1 MKWINSPV
9 NYIYCHFV
17 DRSPSPRPHF
27 ETHKNAS
34 VLFLS
39 ILKWKDFSGF
49 FLNWS
54 IDFPSASCKTISE
67 ENLYICSQL
76 WSCTRQIAMV
86 NIWDSSYL
94 LCYLIDGHM
103 SFPHVHSEGLQS
115 YKESKIIAML
125 STFCCKQ
132 VCGDIKLGEGMP
144 LGQV

>member
-1 MKWINSPV
+1 MV
-9 NYIYCHFV
+9 L
-17 DRSPSPRPHF
+17 
-27 ETHKNAS
+27 HK
-34 VLFLS
+34 
-39 ILKWKDFSGF
+39 
-49 FLNWS
+49 
-54 IDFPSASCKTISE
+54 
-67 ENLYICSQL
+67 
-76 WSCTRQIAMV
+76 QIAVV

-115 YKESKIIAML
+115 YKESTIIAML